1 MLKKINFVKISKNF
15 HPIIWSLIIG
25 TFISRAGFYMSIP
38 FLGIYL
44 HDIKEYDHTT
54 TGAILAISFFVS
66 TFASFFGGAWSDRIG
81 RFPVMIF
88 SMFLWSFVFIGFAF
102 AQEIWQFFILNALSG
117 LCRSIFE
124 PTSRALLV
132 DIVPEEKRLDVFN
145 ARYFAINIGG
155 AIGPLVGL
163 YLGSANKALPF
174 FITAIIYLIYG
185 LLISYWKNKVPDT
198 SGQMK
203 ITEVI
208 SLKDSLRIIKNDKP
222 FSFFL
227 IGNIF
232 VTGAYAHL
240 DTTLSQYLGNN
251 HVTIYSIL
259 FVTNALAILIFQYP
273 IVNSM
278 KKYSSLTCLKI
289 GSILFAVG
297 IFGFGLSN
305 SIILLIISVV
315 LFTLGE
321 ILCFII
327 GDVLISEIAPNHLRG
342 AYFGASGLQFI
353 GQSAG
358 AWVGG
363 FLLNLLGVSHG
374 IIIFGILAVLTLAA
388 YPFFQIGQSLLQKR
402 ESANLIPIKT
412 STGYQ
417 EN

>member
-1 MLKKINFVKISKNF
+1 MLKKAAIGKSS

-44 HDIKEYDHTT
+44 HDSKGYDHTT
-54 TGAILAISFFVS
+54 TGAILAISFLVS
-66 TFASFFGGAWSDRIG
+66 TFSSFFGGAWSDRIG

-88 SMFLWSFVFIGFAF
+88 SMLLWGVVFIGFAF
-102 AQEIWQFFILNALSG
+102 AQDIWHFFILNALSG

-132 DIVPEEKRLDVFN
+132 DIVPEDKRLDVFN

-163 YLGSANKALPF
+163 YLGSANKSLPF

-185 LLISYWKNKVPDT
+185 LLIFFWKNKSLELT
-198 SGQMK
+198 GTIQ
-203 ITEVI
+203 TEEVI
-208 SLKDSLRIIKNDKP
+208 SLKNSFGIIKNDKP
-222 FSFFL
+222 FRFFL

-240 DTTLSQYLGNN
+240 DTTLSQYLGNH
-251 HVTIYSIL
+251 HVTIYSLL
-259 FVTNALAILIFQYP
+259 FVTNALGILILQYP
-273 IVNSM
+273 IVNRM

-289 GSILFAVG
+289 GSILFAAG
-297 IFGFGLSN
+297 ILGFGFSN

-327 GDVLISEIAPNHLRG
+327 GDVLISEIAPSHLRG

-358 AWVGG
+358 AWIGG
-363 FLLNLLGVSHG
+363 ILLNLLGVSQG

-388 YPFFQIGQSLLQKR
+388 YPFFQFGQLLLQKR
-402 ESANLIPIKT
+402 ETANLISIKN
-412 STGYQ
+412 STVYR